1 MILSGFITHTAKS
14 VDFFC
19 PSIIRIILEGK
30 PIKSALRIVRGIQR
44 DAENLVTIVC
54 HFGKRH
60 VLGYVGIFVIRAYI
74 LRQKTDGTFFIL
86 ICCIVSAVILKI
98 NGCRSRDKA
107 RRYTGVR
114 YRIRC
119 VRVIVVGRIIR
130 RQSIF
135 FVGVVPVSKKNIL
148 LCVGFCRR
156 GFLCVDGMVWR
167 GSRIGSV
174 RRGFVRQGWVGRGG
188 VRIGGGSLIFC
199 RFLGFAVIVRNRCCI
214 IYRVSRFCSRLVRSG
229 RGISFIRNRFQVG
242 YNRFLRRLY
251 TLA

>member
-1 MILSGFITHTAKS
+1 MGIQMNPIG
-14 VDFFC
+14 
-19 PSIIRIILEGK
+19 ILE
-30 PIKSALRIVRGIQR
+30 
-44 DAENLVTIVC
+44 
-54 HFGKRH
+54 
-60 VLGYVGIFVIRAYI
+60 YIFIINR
-74 LRQKTDGTFFIL
+74 
-86 ICCIVSAVILKI
+86 KI

-119 VRVIVVGRIIR
+119 VRVIVVRQIIR
-130 RQSIF
+130 KYSIF

-214 IYRVSRFCSRLVRSG
+214 VYRVSHFCSRFVRSG
-229 RGISFIRNRFQVG
+229 RGISFTRNRFQVG
-242 YNRFLRRLY
+242 YNRFLRRFY
-251 TLA
+251 TLV

>member
-1 MILSGFITHTAKS
+1 MFFPIAIGCFSGIHHILVQVGGTCVS
-14 VDFFC
+14 
-19 PSIIRIILEGK
+19 
-30 PIKSALRIVRGIQR
+30 RGYLLCI
-44 DAENLVTIVC
+44 
-54 HFGKRH
+54 
-60 VLGYVGIFVIRAYI
+60 
-74 LRQKTDGTFFIL
+74 KTDGTVL
-86 ICCIVSAVILKI
+86 TVICCIVSAVILKI

-119 VRVIVVGRIIR
+119 VRVIVVRQIIR
-130 RQSIF
+130 KHSIF
-135 FVGVVPVSKKNIL
+135 FVGVVLVSKKNIL
-148 LCVGFCRR
+148 LCVVFCRR

-199 RFLGFAVIVRNRCCI
+199 RFLGFAVIVRNHCCI
-214 IYRVSRFCSRLVRSG
+214 VYRVSRFCSRLVRSG
-229 RGISFIRNRFQVG
+229 RGISFTRNRFQVG
-242 YNRFLRRLY
+242 YNRLLRRFY